1 MKHGGVFPQT
11 ELGNDVQA
19 IEDYAQTADGRGHDY
34 QVLS

>member
-19 IEDYAQTADGRGHDY
+19 IKDYAQRAEGLGHDS
-34 QVLS
+34 QALS